1 MIGFCEENSGF
12 QYLFEECLLFDWN
25 GSGSEGEVEF
35 NYINFF
41 FDQLVEFTIKS
52 EEAKNGDFF

>member
-12 QYLFEECLLFDWN
+12 QYLFEECLWF
-25 GSGSEGEVEF
+25 VEF

-41 FDQLVEFTIKS
+41 FDQLVEFAIKS
-52 EEAKNGDFF
+52 EEAKNGDFFLIWPVSVF